1 MASAWAS
8 QTWSSSRTGP
18 RAFLFEGDQELS
30 SAQCPIC
37 LQFSRSWAPAEG
49 QGGTKILWCPAV
61 FRETHCGMQCVPAG
75 SHAGTAVCHVQ
86 GRNISES
93 QLGAQH
99 PELLLATP
107 RHILWVGEII
117 SAPLGQPPSILTAGL
132 EQRGTMEHHG
142 CGHHCGLGGLW
153 RGTAGLAGVGQGG
166 QSCLMSHPSPRV
178 ADASTG
184 GPGLPGSPG

>member
-18 RAFLFEGDQELS
+18 RAFLFEGDQEPS

-93 QLGAQH
+93 QLGVQH

-107 RHILWVGEII
+107 RRILWVGEII
-117 SAPLGQPPSILTAGL
+117 SAPLGQPPSLLTAGL
-132 EQRGTMEHHG
+132 DGGSKMASG
-142 CGHHCGLGGLW
+142 KKGNMMCSCCSHCQVIAVPPPEMWSLMPPRSW
-153 RGTAGLAGVGQGG
+153 KRPESSQAG
-166 QSCLMSHPSPRV
+166 R
-178 ADASTG
+178 
-184 GPGLPGSPG
+184 